1 MNEIVE
7 LRLDLT
13 RSSHLAIAE
22 YLLGGGKATAEVIYL
37 CSRGQHSRALKYIYI
52 GESCEK

>member
-1 MNEIVE
+1 MIVE

-22 YLLGGGKATAEVIYL
+22 YLLGGGRATAEVIYL
-37 CSRGQHSRALKYIYI
+37 CSRGQHVRALKYIYRRVD
-52 GESCEK
+52 CEK

>member
-1 MNEIVE
+1 MVINEIVE

-22 YLLGGGKATAEVIYL
+22 YLLGDGLAKAEVIYL
-37 CSRGQHSRALKYIYI
+37 CSRGQHARAMKYI
-52 GESCEK
+52 GV